1 MSMNLG
7 RRFSVPQENG
17 DPWIPVIPQIT
28 DLSRP
33 TLVPAD
39 LQGNQI
45 LPRHDLIPSGMQGNQ
60 TEMTNWQE
68 LVGIYGE
75 LLQEGDDTGAIQNV
89 RSVEQMDGNSMA
101 LMNLKQKELHTW
113 QNGVVQNQS
122 IDQSMVSYGKN
133 LGHLNPGWSNCSSL
147 AKSMATRNTPI
158 ACSMNASPE
167 KSIPATSKPDI
178 PSSYPQL
185 EGNYTHGES
194 SSPMPPKQKL
204 VLHSSAVSS
213 SYTRKRQSHDGFAV
227 PYTANGDIYS
237 PSPETVV
244 TSGAASFVKFAPITP
259 DKADQLKIC
268 HHSEIQNF
276 SSEENS
282 SPEKDNQEQTTWAIR
297 EGDNH
302 SVYLIQNTPDSLSAA
317 ISPLSKGNNTDSK
330 GNAEIDLNKTPQ
342 PKPPRRPKHRPKVVV
357 EGKPKRT
364 SKSSAPKN
372 STPNENPSGKRK
384 RVRRKPPKT
393 PSSKQD
399 DEMNGVATSNAD
411 KVKSCRRV
419 LNFDVENGAA
429 NGKQGRDEGSQVE
442 ARGRF
447 DQSFNLNLGARDKLV
462 SLVKDVSTTSMMQEQ
477 QNGEQQLV
485 TTSSRFQK
493 PINVPTSPAT
503 PKSHK
508 LNAIA
513 RNLNV
518 RNTIL
523 YQNSRQN
530 GYNQVE
536 EVDHEKGI
544 SRNDFQTNTSQA
556 RIEETR
562 QLALQSTSQMLRDI
576 AKMTGNRG
584 FKRDLHSSELTDSQ
598 AVNLVGSHLLCHN
611 MSRTGKLNSDCSTLG
626 ICSTTRKKK
635 KSKDSFCG
643 TITSTP
649 SYVTAVKD
657 CSAHMQTGSSISP
670 DNSRLSNP
678 NLHREIKCQNA
689 ENVMSGDAAN
699 RHLNP
704 LTVGLHYQGQHT
716 LSQLHP
722 NAEKQCTPSYFQSN
736 AGIEAENMS
745 QQHTETD
752 GHKALATVRNWNTK
766 CATVSVSESV
776 QGHEK
781 RTSPATISAKAT
793 EVRQASPN
801 QASRSSR
808 KQIPREKKNAQ
819 GPLES
824 GDYTVTVD
832 ILALRLECLAI
843 SDKRNNLDIEDQGAL
858 VPYKGDGA
866 LVPYKGDGALVPYE
880 GYDLSKSR
888 KPRPKVD
895 LDPETNRLWN
905 LLMGK
910 EGSECKESMDKDKAK
925 WWEDEREVFQGRAD
939 SFIARMHLVQGD
951 RRFSRWKGSVVDS
964 VIGVFLTQ
972 NVSDHLSSSAF
983 ISLVAKF
990 PQQSVI
996 KETEVQ
1002 VIDPDGTISYHKS
1015 ILKQPGHNHSSA
1027 ASGEASDLIMKNLT
1041 RAREIHIPNEKNR
1054 RMEEEVISLQNSS
1067 VSFIL
1072 QANEEIKSSTGSNS
1086 EAEDRLS
1093 GSSPKNGQN
1102 QPEFSLQTEV
1112 TASFQE
1118 FQHYAMYSALL
1129 NKKTMPRNQQSKN
1142 PVSSRENGT
1151 LDRGSTEFDFPI
1163 NSNNQCIENSAF
1175 TFSDPW
1181 LLIKEYSD
1189 TQETTSDYVWKENA
1203 SSLHSVANGT
1213 NQEKSAYYCCTGV
1226 EYIAQNTST
1235 STSKETEATI
1245 VQASGVDQDAFL
1257 KKKSEHL
1264 VNLQPHPQTGHI
1276 QHFAS
1281 SDQQERSKISQ
1292 LDNTFKASSDTAKA
1306 HAKQQSE
1313 GEIHPDKLATENAI
1327 NVSNAKKRKTEKEN
1341 NKVDW
1346 DSLRK
1351 QVQYK
1356 SEKIGRSKDTMD
1368 SLDYEALR
1376 RAEVKDISAVIKGRG
1391 MNNMLAERIKD
1402 FLNRLVRDHGSIDLE
1417 WLRHAPPD
1425 KVKEYLLSIRGLG
1438 LKSVECVR
1446 LLTLH
1451 HLAFP
1456 VDTNVGRIAVRL
1468 GWVPLQPLPESL
1480 QLHLLEMYPVL
1491 ESIQKYLWPRL
1502 CKLDQKTLYELHYQM
1517 ITFGK
1522 VFCTKSKPNCNA
1534 CPMRGECRHF
1544 ASAFASARLALP
1556 GPEERS
1562 MVNSGAPIS
1571 ADGNPAASFKSMPL
1585 LLGKPGDRT
1594 VSSADAF
1601 EASYMSSLLNKPMPL
1616 PPEITSLNR
1625 EATEFITSSYEPI
1638 IEEPATPEPMPEVS
1652 ESDIEDAFYEDP
1664 DEIPT
1669 IELNIKEFT
1678 ANLQTI
1684 LQEQS
1689 MGIQEGDMSTAL
1701 VALNPEAASIPTP
1714 KLKNVSRL
1722 RTEHQVYEL
1731 PDSHSLLERMDRRE
1745 PDDPSPY
1752 LLAIWTP
1759 GETANSV
1766 QPPETNCDYQAS
1778 GRLCNENT
1786 CYSCNNVREADSQ
1799 TIRGTLLIPCRTAMR
1814 GSFPLNG
1821 TYFQVNEVFAD
1832 HESSLNPIDVP
1843 RRLIWYLPRRTVYF
1857 GTSVSTIFKGL
1868 STDQIQHCFWRGFV
1882 CVRGFDQKT
1891 RAPRPLIARLHFP
1904 ASRLAKNKNENG
1916 RKQASAAK

>member
-33 TLVPAD
+33 ALVPAD

-45 LPRHDLIPSGMQGNQ
+45 IPRHDLIPSGMQGNQ

-75 LLQEGDDTGAIQNV
+75 LLQEGDETGAIQNV
-89 RSVEQMDGNSMA
+89 RSVEQMDGMQLSQSSNSMA

-122 IDQSMVSYGKN
+122 IDQSLVSYGKN

-147 AKSMATRNTPI
+147 AKQMATRSMPT
-158 ACSMNASPE
+158 ACSMSASTE
-167 KSIPATSKPDI
+167 KSIPATSKPVI
-178 PSSYPQL
+178 PSSYSQL

-194 SSPMPPKQKL
+194 SSPMLPKQKL
-204 VLHSSAVSS
+204 VLHSSAVS
-213 SYTRKRQSHDGFAV
+213 RKRQPHDGFVV
-227 PYTANGDIYS
+227 PYS
-237 PSPETVV
+237 PSSGTVV

-259 DKADQLKIC
+259 DKAERLKIC
-268 HHSEIQNF
+268 HRSEIQNF
-276 SSEENS
+276 STEENS
-282 SPEKDNQEQTTWAIR
+282 SPEKDNQEQTTWDIR

-317 ISPLSKGNNTDSK
+317 ISPLSKGNNTDPK

-357 EGKPKRT
+357 EGKPKKT

-372 STPNENPSGKRK
+372 STPNENPPGKRK

-399 DEMNGVATSNAD
+399 DETNGVATSNAD

-419 LNFDVENGAA
+419 LNFDLENGAA
-429 NGKQGRDEGSQVE
+429 NGKQGRAEGSQVE

-447 DQSFNLNLGARDKLV
+447 DQSFNLNSGARDKLV
-462 SLVKDVSTTSMMQEQ
+462 SFVKDVSTTSMIQEL

-485 TTSSRFQK
+485 TTSNRFQK

-503 PKSHK
+503 PKNHK
-508 LNAIA
+508 LNVIA

-518 RNTIL
+518 QNTIL

-536 EVDHEKGI
+536 EVNHEKGI
-544 SRNDFQTNTSQA
+544 SRNDFQTDTSQA
-556 RIEETR
+556 GIEETR

-598 AVNLVGSHLLCHN
+598 AVNLIGSQLLCHN
-611 MSRTGKLNSDCSTLG
+611 MSRTGKLNSDCSTLE
-626 ICSTTRKKK
+626 IRSATRKKK

-649 SYVTAVKD
+649 SYVTSVKD
-657 CSAHMQTGSSISP
+657 CSAHIQTGSSISP
-670 DNSRLSNP
+670 DTSRLSNP
-678 NLHREIKCQNA
+678 TLHHEIKCQNA
-689 ENVMSGDAAN
+689 ENVMSGDTAN

-722 NAEKQCTPSYFQSN
+722 NAEKQCTPSHFQSN

-766 CATVSVSESV
+766 CVTVSVSESV
-776 QGHEK
+776 QEHEK
-781 RTSPATISAKAT
+781 QTSPATISAKAR

-808 KQIPREKKNAQ
+808 KQIPIEKKNAQ

-843 SDKRNNLDIEDQGAL
+843 SDKRNNLDIEEQGAL
-858 VPYKGDGA
+858 VPYKGDGS

-880 GYDLSKSR
+880 GYDLAKSR

-910 EGSECKESMDKDKAK
+910 EGSECNESMDNDKAK
-925 WWEDEREVFQGRAD
+925 WWEEEREVFQGRAD
-939 SFIARMHLVQGD
+939 SFIARMHLVQ
-951 RRFSRWKGSVVDS
+951 
-964 VIGVFLTQ
+964 
-972 NVSDHLSSSAF
+972 
-983 ISLVAKF
+983 AKF

-1015 ILKQPGHNHSSA
+1015 VLKQPGHNHSSA

-1054 RMEEEVISLQNSS
+1054 RIEEEVISLQNSS
-1067 VSFIL
+1067 ASFIL

-1129 NKKTMPRNQQSKN
+1129 NKETMPGNQQSKN

-1175 TFSDPW
+1175 TFSNPW

-1213 NQEKSAYYCCTGV
+1213 NLENSACYCCTGA

-1264 VNLQPHPQTGHI
+1264 VNEQPHPQTGHI

-1281 SDQQERSKISQ
+1281 SDQQERPKISQ

-1313 GEIHPDKLATENAI
+1313 GKIHPGKLAAENAI

-1341 NKVDW
+1341 NKVSDW

-1356 SEKIGRSKDTMD
+1356 CEKMGRSKDTMD

-1502 CKLDQKTLYELHYQM
+1502 CKLDQKTL
-1517 ITFGK
+1517 
-1522 VFCTKSKPNCNA
+1522 
-1534 CPMRGECRHF
+1534 
-1544 ASAFASARLALP
+1544 
-1556 GPEERS
+1556 
-1562 MVNSGAPIS
+1562 
-1571 ADGNPAASFKSMPL
+1571 
-1585 LLGKPGDRT
+1585 
-1594 VSSADAF
+1594 
-1601 EASYMSSLLNKPMPL
+1601 
-1616 PPEITSLNR
+1616 
-1625 EATEFITSSYEPI
+1625 
-1638 IEEPATPEPMPEVS
+1638 
-1652 ESDIEDAFYEDP
+1652 
-1664 DEIPT
+1664 
-1669 IELNIKEFT
+1669 
-1678 ANLQTI
+1678 
-1684 LQEQS
+1684 
-1689 MGIQEGDMSTAL
+1689 
-1701 VALNPEAASIPTP
+1701 
-1714 KLKNVSRL
+1714 
-1722 RTEHQVYEL
+1722 
-1731 PDSHSLLERMDRRE
+1731 
-1745 PDDPSPY
+1745 
-1752 LLAIWTP
+1752 
-1759 GETANSV
+1759 
-1766 QPPETNCDYQAS
+1766 
-1778 GRLCNENT
+1778 
-1786 CYSCNNVREADSQ
+1786 
-1799 TIRGTLLIPCRTAMR
+1799 
-1814 GSFPLNG
+1814 
-1821 TYFQVNEVFAD
+1821 
-1832 HESSLNPIDVP
+1832 
-1843 RRLIWYLPRRTVYF
+1843 
-1857 GTSVSTIFKGL
+1857 
-1868 STDQIQHCFWRGFV
+1868 
-1882 CVRGFDQKT
+1882 
-1891 RAPRPLIARLHFP
+1891 
-1904 ASRLAKNKNENG
+1904 
-1916 RKQASAAK
+1916 